1 MCKHQ
6 LAGEINMMALVL
18 VVVLLMINMA
28 LVTLVMVMINM
39 MALAT
44 FYAKGISAGAL
55 ELYYYK
61 KLLLWG
67 AAYKRLG
74 GSSALN

>member
-1 MCKHQ
+1 
-6 LAGEINMMALVL
+6 MMALVL

-67 AAYKRLG
+67 GRLING
-74 GSSALN
+74 WGEGEVQLLIRKPK

>member
-44 FYAKGISAGAL
+44 FYAKGISAGAQ

-67 AAYKRLG
+67 RPLNGWGKF
-74 GSSALN
+74 SS